1 MAPFEIDEQQ
11 THLGVGQG
19 VAPRQEHPVAVV
31 IREGDRR
38 VVHHRHEAG
47 IAALIG
53 TARASL
59 SVGSGQ
65 EEHVRPLDEGT
76 IVGLEAVLHE
86 LLRDAVR
93 QLAGAEAVLEA
104 PAAGVEPPLCGRPLE
119 GPARPVEIAQDPLEL
134 SGLLPRLGPP
144 PGRRAPRPSPSS
156 GRRHGAPRPTAWLR
170 GRPGRDVP
178 DHAAHLVGKGLVV
191 DLQAVQVDAPPADE
205 LGVVHRLLDL
215 GGRRAE

>member
-1 MAPFEIDEQQ
+1 
-11 THLGVGQG
+11 
-19 VAPRQEHPVAVV
+19 VV

-119 GPARPVEIAQDPLEL
+119 GPARPVEIAQDPLQL
-134 SGLLPRLGPP
+134 PGLLPRLGRKGV
-144 PGRRAPRPSPSS
+144 PGDPGPRHQ
-156 GRRHGAPRPTAWLR
+156 G
-170 GRPGRDVP
+170 
-178 DHAAHLVGKGLVV
+178 GK
-191 DLQAVQVDAPPADE
+191 
-205 LGVVHRLLDL
+205 LLDL
-215 GGRRAE
+215 HRHPDDAPALPGQPHGYAAAWDVTWVTTRRTSSAKVS